1 MPSEAR
7 ADPSRCI
14 RHYARVIRDATLED
28 ADAIAALA
36 HARRLDYESAQP
48 RFWRQAAD
56 AVEKHTHFVSTLIQ
70 DDRVVSLVATDDDE
84 RLVGYVFASLVPAPP
99 VYDPGGLTGYIDDF
113 AVMRP
118 ALWSTTGSAL
128 LIEAKS
134 KVLARG
140 AAQIVVVTGQHDG
153 PKREA
158 LLNAGMTVA
167 SEWLVQS
174 LRD

>member
-1 MPSEAR
+1 
-7 ADPSRCI
+7 
-14 RHYARVIRDATLED
+14 VIRDATLED

-36 HARRLDYESAQP
+36 HARRLDYEPAQP

-56 AVEKHTHFVSTLIQ
+56 AVEKHTHFVSTLIP

-84 RLVGYVFASLVPAPP
+84 RLVGYVFATLVPPPP

-113 AVMRP
+113 AVMP

-134 KVLARG
+134 RVLARG

-174 LRD
+174 LLD